1 MSEEYIPGAVQF
13 SRRLPINNSFLEEIE
28 EVVLP
33 SQADENQGQIDFYIP
48 PKDLF
53 TSTKFLLHS
62 VIAVRKVDAAGAE
75 TRITDADDNVAP
87 VPVANL
93 LAYKAMTLTIN
104 GETVERYND
113 NSCYKSWLK
122 FLGGHT
128 SDSLENMKTSSF
140 FYIDDPSEIYGSNR
154 GVMTTGWKERKQK
167 VISQDPALQ
176 NYLPFDISACPKLLP
191 SNTEMRITLHHHGD
205 SWRMQTETG
214 VNVPYKFEVKNP
226 RLIIWRYLLNK
237 EKVQEFRCNFS
248 IERPLIYEFPAM
260 TIYGPYPISKNAAS
274 VIQRIRHG
282 KRPNCIHLF
291 FVNMMDAAGVFN
303 TNSLLLQHLHITE
316 SQVTFGSRSVPE
328 QGLKTHFNPVTN
340 NGVLDVCNAYRTFL
354 RSLGLHGTGQST
366 CLNME
371 HFANGYTFFT
381 YKFTPNFYST
391 KYRQPDI
398 GSHADLTV
406 SLKLSPQSKEI
417 NMYCAIVEDRSLIV
431 YPNNTA
437 ELKI

>member
-226 RLIIWRYLLNK
+226 RLIIWRYLLNSQGK
-237 EKVQEFRCNFS
+237 YK
-248 IERPLIYEFPAM
+248 
-260 TIYGPYPISKNAAS
+260 IYG
-274 VIQRIRHG
+274 
-282 KRPNCIHLF
+282 
-291 FVNMMDAAGVFN
+291 
-303 TNSLLLQHLHITE
+303 T
-316 SQVTFGSRSVPE
+316 
-328 QGLKTHFNPVTN
+328 
-340 NGVLDVCNAYRTFL
+340 
-354 RSLGLHGTGQST
+354 
-366 CLNME
+366 
-371 HFANGYTFFT
+371 
-381 YKFTPNFYST
+381 
-391 KYRQPDI
+391 
-398 GSHADLTV
+398 
-406 SLKLSPQSKEI
+406 
-417 NMYCAIVEDRSLIV
+417 
-431 YPNNTA
+431 
-437 ELKI
+437 